1 MQRHLEPT
9 AAMIRYLTAMHI
21 SAHAVQSSLDAFF
34 KSAPC
39 PDSDSGVSAAGGEA
53 DKSRHHN
60 SELML
65 NSELALGDQ
74 VVQYYA

>member
-1 MQRHLEPT
+1 M
-9 AAMIRYLTAMHI
+9 YLTAMHI
-21 SAHAVQSSLDAFF
+21 SVDAVQSSLDAFF
-34 KSAPC
+34 KPALW
-39 PDSDSGVSAAGGEA
+39 PDSEGGVSAAGGEA